1 MRRMAMSKVYVGLLH
16 YPVYNRRME
25 TITTSITNLD
35 LHDIARVAATYELD
49 GYFVIQPDDSQRQLA
64 ESVLSFWRTEEGKEY
79 NADRYQ
85 AFKRLVLIDTLE
97 HALESIQT
105 TSEQVYVVVTDAK
118 PQSEM
123 ITYEAL
129 RRLLRAED
137 EAAYL
142 LLFGTGWGIS
152 REIMERADNCLPPI
166 LGRGSY
172 NHLSVRSAAA
182 ITIDRLL
189 GEIY

>member
-1 MRRMAMSKVYVGLLH
+1 MSKVYIGLLH
-16 YPVYNRRME
+16 YPVYNRHMK

-64 ESVLSFWRTEEGKEY
+64 ESVLSFWRTQEGQQY

-85 AFKRLVLIDTLE
+85 AFTRLVLIDTLE
-97 HALESIQT
+97 HAIEDIQK
-105 TSEQVYVVVTDAK
+105 TSEQVYLVVTDAK

-123 ITYEAL
+123 ITYEAM
-129 RRLLRAED
+129 RHLLQAED

-152 REIMERADNCLPPI
+152 REIMEKADYCLAPI
-166 LGRGSY
+166 QGLSSY